1 MKQQIISLL
10 ERAKENGRTI
20 GDVLAE
26 VQGMRPVCLTCDD
39 HGAVGNF
46 LDTVPCPD
54 CASRPARPEPTDAE
68 LATLASEFVMSGSCS
83 TRYYFDDRGFA
94 RAIIARYVAHPAA
107 SAAPAAKVDHT
118 PPYSNCSFRLCDLP
132 GQCRGEGKC
141 HHPAPAAAEHS
152 PVGDERCKRCGGP
165 GWYTSHTT
173 GYPESIPCSACNP
186 QGVSVERL
194 AKDPFLVAQ
203 LWRKPEDFADAY
215 EGAREDLAIWKRR
228 ALEAERDLR
237 AERETSSRLVAAL
250 NAESGPTH
258 MGERAALASA
268 PVAGEAQ
275 PVAWENFPAYL
286 IDHCEGDTITEE
298 GIQRA
303 LSNMLIDQKYTA
315 PQASPSAD
323 GRDAKD
329 AERYRWL
336 RNPANSEG
344 PDMVSSCDPTRLDY
358 QIDAAIAAQQGEG
371 GA

>member
-10 ERAKENGRTI
+10 ERAKENGTTI

-26 VQGMRPVCLTCDD
+26 VRGMRPVCTQLAETKLEWITTPDIRD
-39 HGAVGNF
+39 V
-46 LDTVPCPD
+46 PD
-54 CASRPARPEPTDAE
+54 CVLTP
-68 LATLASEFVMSGSCS
+68 SG
-83 TRYYFDDRGFA
+83 
-94 RAIIARYVAHPAA
+94 IALKQSQI
-107 SAAPAAKVDHT
+107 SAQDGRTQVD
-118 PPYSNCSFRLCDLP
+118 
-132 GQCRGEGKC
+132 
-141 HHPAPAAAEHS
+141 
-152 PVGDERCKRCGGP
+152 DERCKRCGGP

-194 AKDPFLVAQ
+194 AKDPFFVAQ

-268 PVAGEAQ
+268 PVVKPSPEHFKPPFGNCSFRMCDLPGQCRAEGKCHHPASAPVAGEAQ
-275 PVAWENFPAYL
+275 PVAWMVYASDTHQLKRIVTTDP
-286 IDHCEGDTITEE
+286 GDTAAF
-298 GIQRA
+298 GCLKMPLYA
-303 LSNMLIDQKYTA
+303 A
-315 PQASPSAD
+315 PQASTAAD
-323 GRDAKD
+323 ERDAKD
-329 AERYRWL
+329 AVVASIQAAIDGMRFDYFNATPRQMEFIK
-336 RNPANSEG
+336 AG
-344 PDMVSSCDPTRLDY
+344 ARLV
-358 QIDAAIAAQQGEG
+358 IEAVNTAIAAQQGEG